1 MLCYQWRINFASF
14 KNTQNSGRTIF
25 SLFWKFSRWIS
36 LRNMRESYHKLY
48 RVLRPHNNISRK
60 IIFSPHQPIN
70 FQPPFCWRTQEVY
83 KKNESVLSIQILRS
97 LLSSYSKILE
107 RILLTEKKRLTR
119 CTTFDIPFRTNYP
132 AHKFDPNLYFIPL
145 GNISQCFLSTY
156 LAN

>member
-1 MLCYQWRINFASF
+1 MLFFFVLTVY
-14 KNTQNSGRTIF
+14 
-25 SLFWKFSRWIS
+25 LLSRWIFPWWIS
-36 LRNMRESYHKLY
+36 LKKIWENRIINYIEFSDLIITFHG
-48 RVLRPHNNISRK
+48 K
-60 IIFSPHQPIN
+60 IIFSPRLDQPIN

-97 LLSSYSKILE
+97 LFSSYSKILE